1 MLTRL
6 AAFSSSR
13 GTVDDMAII
22 QACNE
27 YEDEMMPRAFG
38 WVKASGGANMVVSAV
53 TLKDIFRRSLTN
65 CPLSLWMLV
74 PR

>member
-13 GTVDDMAII
+13 GTVDDTIII

-27 YEDEMMPRAFG
+27 YEDEMMPRAFR

-53 TLKDIFRRSLTN
+53 TL
-65 CPLSLWMLV
+65 
-74 PR
+74 